1 MVTFTKNNYLKQKK
15 NILLVEDFSDSAKGV
30 IARLHDIPEYELSID
45 WVDNCD
51 DAFEKLNQKHNYDLL
66 ITDLQINTEDKKYTI
81 ETGEDLLI
89 KIKKLDNNPKII
101 VYSMI
106 DQPVILDLIINEIVV
121 DGYIIKGRKS
131 LDELAFSLHL
141 IFLGSSHFSKNVN
154 ETLIKYRDALHI
166 DKLNRNILR
175 YLYKGY
181 KINELSSLLTKK
193 GFKATSQATIENRIK
208 DLKDYFDAKTT
219 IQLVAIAKEKKV
231 FMD

>member
-1 MVTFTKNNYLKQKK
+1 MKQKK
-15 NILLVEDFSDSAKGV
+15 SILLVEDFSDSAKG
-30 IARLHDIPEYELSID
+30 IISRLHEIPEYDLSID

-51 DAFEKLNQKHNYDLL
+51 DAFEKLSQKHNYDLL
-66 ITDLQINTEDKKYTI
+66 ITDLQINPEDKKYTI

-89 KIKKLDNNPKII
+89 QVKKLENHPKTM
-101 VYSMI
+101 VYSMV
-106 DQPVILDLIINEIVV
+106 DQPVILDLIINDIKV

-141 IFLGSSHFSKNVN
+141 IFLGSTHFSKSVN

-181 KINELSSLLTKK
+181 KINELPNLLAKE
-193 GFKATSQATIENRIK
+193 GFKSASQATIENRIK

-231 FMD
+231 FMA